1 MVKLTEKQSEILDCI
16 KRFIASHGYPPT
28 VREICNIK
36 GISSP
41 ATVQVHL
48 NKLLEKNVIKRDT
61 KRNRAIELLVD
72 NEYVSGYDSV
82 IRVPLLNRNDFFE
95 ISCSFV
101 PKNKDFCAYVM
112 ESDLSTKN
120 ILKDDVL
127 IIQRQKSFDIND
139 IVVYMDD
146 SDVVIKISDGKSIKN
161 VIGKVIGLYRKI

>member
-28 VREICNIK
+28 VREICDIK
-36 GISSP
+36 NISSP
-41 ATVQVHL
+41 ATVQNHL
-48 NKLLEKNVIKRDT
+48 NKLLEKNYIKRDY

-72 NEYVSGYDSV
+72 NEYDNSV
-82 IRVPLLNRNDFFE
+82 ISVPLLNRSDFVE
-95 ISCSFV
+95 VPSSLV
-101 PKNKDFCAYVM
+101 PKNKDFCAYVI
-112 ESDLSTKN
+112 ESDLSAKN

-127 IIQRQKSFDIND
+127 IIQRQKSFGIND